1 MASLLK
7 PLNVGAGVAPR
18 QDPPSDDHYQPPT
31 GPTAASSG
39 STITEQE
46 HGRSTPSIKSDNQ
59 SRKRK
64 TNSDEAPPSKRRRSQ
79 SESSSS
85 SSTSSSSTISG
96 ELITPFDP
104 ASLVKSKEG
113 TFKTPSG
120 MSKYIRKHFKKC
132 ITKEEREAL
141 YKEHP
146 RPDVDACTPPR
157 VDKYITDF
165 LGKKFPK
172 EQDSETM
179 KIQASV
185 LAVARPL
192 ASGWQNLL
200 DAGLETNPDM
210 LVPAAEVLDLIQ
222 RTLCLV
228 GNASEY
234 ISQTRRARI
243 LAAIDPAWS
252 KFGSDDFSK
261 AKDALFGEEFQ
272 SKLTSKVEKE
282 TALAKAV
289 SITKRHK
296 EKDNQSARKP
306 GQRSDNF
313 FRRGPAAKYGGRQGK
328 SFFLY
333 KSQALRFNREGEQ
346 PQYRARPGQ
355 RPLFHE
361 PNLPQDRKTQQRR
374 Y

>member
-1 MASLLK
+1 
-7 PLNVGAGVAPR
+7 
-18 QDPPSDDHYQPPT
+18 
-31 GPTAASSG
+31 
-39 STITEQE
+39 
-46 HGRSTPSIKSDNQ
+46 
-59 SRKRK
+59 
-64 TNSDEAPPSKRRRSQ
+64 
-79 SESSSS
+79 
-85 SSTSSSSTISG
+85 
-96 ELITPFDP
+96 
-104 ASLVKSKEG
+104 
-113 TFKTPSG
+113 

-146 RPDVDACTPPR
+146 RPDVDACAPPK

-172 EQDSETM
+172 DQDSEAM
-179 KIQASV
+179 KVQASV

-243 LAAIDPAWS
+243 LTAIDPTWS
-252 KFGSDDFSK
+252 KFGSEDFSK
-261 AKDALFGEEFQ
+261 AKDTLFGDEFQ

-296 EKDNQSARKP
+296 EKDSQPTRKP

-313 FRRGPAAKYGGRQGK
+313 FRRGPAAKYGGKQGR
-328 SFFLY
+328 SFFPY
-333 KSQALRFNREGEQ
+333 KSQNTRPSREGEL
-346 PQYRARPGQ
+346 PQYRTRPGQ